1 MPQKCAEFVRSK
13 HEFHCITQLNVC
25 WQHKEM
31 ERRKGSFV
39 RQCHDSSTQSDHEER
54 SCTIGNRWK
63 WRCGRSGAWRV
74 NKQKIRETEREP
86 QVENERQ
93 RWAHTLTVEIV
104 SRVSTEHVDCGGMT
118 AVWPRYPEP
127 SGETVESYC
136 LRLCFVDQPSLDAYA
151 ERPSDWKR
159 QCSTVVNYSDI
170 SKQQLPLSSKEDE
183 TNTF

>member
-1 MPQKCAEFVRSK
+1 MSQKCEGLFRSK

-54 SCTIGNRWK
+54 SCTIGNRWR

-104 SRVSTEHVDCGGMT
+104 SRVSTLWWHDGGLTKIPRTQWWNSWELLSTTTFCGSTITRYLCRAPLRLKT
-118 AVWPRYPEP
+118 AV
-127 SGETVESYC
+127 
-136 LRLCFVDQPSLDAYA
+136 
-151 ERPSDWKR
+151 
-159 QCSTVVNYSDI
+159 
-170 SKQQLPLSSKEDE
+170 
-183 TNTF
+183 

>member
-1 MPQKCAEFVRSK
+1 MSQKCEGFVKSK
-13 HEFHCITQLNVC
+13 HEVHCITQLNVC

-104 SRVSTEHVDCGGMT
+104 SRVSTGCGGMT

-127 SGETVESYC
+127 SRETVESYC
-136 LRLCFVDQPSLDAYA
+136 LRLCFGDQPSLDTYA
-151 ERPSDWKR
+151 EHPSDWKR
-159 QCSTVVNYSDI
+159 QCKLLDQHLWGRSFKFIRYFKAVAAL
-170 SKQQLPLSSKEDE
+170 K
-183 TNTF
+183 F

>member
-1 MPQKCAEFVRSK
+1 MSQKRGGFVRSK
-13 HEFHCITQLNVC
+13 HEFHCITQLNAC

-74 NKQKIRETEREP
+74 NKQKIRETEREA
-86 QVENERQ
+86 QVEKERQ

-104 SRVSTEHVDCGGMT
+104 SRVSTEHVDCGGMAARRSDQDT
-118 AVWPRYPEP
+118 QNPVVKQLRVIVYDYVLWINPHSILMP
-127 SGETVESYC
+127 SASQIENGRV
-136 LRLCFVDQPSLDAYA
+136 A
-151 ERPSDWKR
+151 
-159 QCSTVVNYSDI
+159 
-170 SKQQLPLSSKEDE
+170 PL
-183 TNTF
+183 